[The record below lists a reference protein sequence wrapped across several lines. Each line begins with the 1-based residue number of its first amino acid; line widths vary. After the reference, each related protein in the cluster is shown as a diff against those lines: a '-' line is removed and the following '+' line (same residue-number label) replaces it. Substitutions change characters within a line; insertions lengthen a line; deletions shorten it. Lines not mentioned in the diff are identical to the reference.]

1 VALGSDYKHRLANT
15 RVFKCNNGWYAIAL
29 GPYEPAAAVEMRD
42 RLVSSGDIPKDSL
55 VTESVTYQQLVW
67 GDDDTTG
74 SIPSNS
80 NSGMALEAA
89 TNFFR
94 TSNRSNREG
103 LSFLDRVYPAQVMYF
118 GKRASKAY
126 VMAEKQAFLE
136 RWPQRAYS
144 MRPGTVSTSCDTQD
158 KLLHGDRHS
167 RLAGYECGEKRNFF
181 GVGEISVDLR
191 APRLGAHVAL

>member
-1 VALGSDYKHRLANT
+1 
-15 RVFKCNNGWYAIAL
+15 
-29 GPYEPAAAVEMRD
+29 
-42 RLVSSGDIPKDSL
+42 
-55 VTESVTYQQLVW
+55 VTESVTYQQMAW
-67 GDDDTTG
+67 GDDDDATG

-80 NSGMALEAA
+80 NSGIALEAA

-94 TSNRSNREG
+94 TSNRSNSEA

-144 MRPGTVSTSCDTQD
+144 MRPGTVSTSCGSQENSCTVTGMVDWRVMSVERNAISTGSARFQLTFSLQGSQP
-158 KLLHGDRHS
+158 LLLSEWSEVLTRH
-167 RLAGYECGEKRNFF
+167 AG
-181 GVGEISVDLR
+181 
-191 APRLGAHVAL
+191 P